1 MNILKR
7 QGLRHITQ
15 VDLERKYFKTVHI
28 CRAGKK
34 VLSDSLE
41 GWYQLVYIL
50 HCRTNRS
57 RREALKEKIIKKEVV
72 HIVGLE
78 SKYNKI
84 VQSKIINSL
93 GQKSKLQK
101 PDKIFQFESPVT
113 DWNIYQQLLTMDL
126 VHSLSHRYQLSK
138 SCVELLQYKQSHLT
152 PYSYK
157 KLVYFNQIT
166 FHSSNL
172 TVNTLLF
179 LIFLFHIFL
188 FQFFCS
194 IFFCSIFFCSNFSV
208 PYFCRSH

>member
-1 MNILKR
+1 MQSWKESIIR
-7 QGLRHITQ
+7 QFGRMVLVSLYTALQ
-15 VDLERKYFKTVHI
+15 VQQIY
-28 CRAGKK
+28 G
-34 VLSDSLE
+34 
-41 GWYQLVYIL
+41 
-50 HCRTNRS
+50 
-57 RREALKEKIIKKEVV
+57 REALKEKIIKKEVV

-78 SKYNKI
+78 SKYNKM

-113 DWNIYQQLLTMDL
+113 DWNIYQQLLTGPV

-194 IFFCSIFFCSNFSV
+194 IFFCSNFSV

>member
-50 HCRTNRS
+50 HCRNNRS

-78 SKYNKI
+78 SKYNKM

-113 DWNIYQQLLTMDL
+113 DWNIYQQLLTGPSSFPFSPVSIIKEL
-126 VHSLSHRYQLSK
+126 RGIVIVQAVSLNPLQL
-138 SCVELLQYKQSHLT
+138 
-152 PYSYK
+152 
-157 KLVYFNQIT
+157 
-166 FHSSNL
+166 
-172 TVNTLLF
+172 
-179 LIFLFHIFL
+179 
-188 FQFFCS
+188 
-194 IFFCSIFFCSNFSV
+194 
-208 PYFCRSH
+208 